1 MASLLNKFA
10 DATLEQTKKY
20 SDDCDAAR
28 EKCFKSKEKLNEAI
42 AKYRFIY
49 YGAPIAMFVIIFMCV
64 AIFWTIPPNEHQQ
77 EFVEPY
83 RVGRVGR
90 VGGRSSRQQQ
100 MTPEQSK
107 WFVAVFGGLM
117 GSLATYVLIRQ
128 YIIVK
133 YAPNHDLNCMK
144 YKHIPFC
151 GSFTDQRI

>member
-1 MASLLNKFA
+1 MASLLNKVA

-28 EKCFKSKEKLNEAI
+28 EECFKSKEKLNEAI
-42 AKYRFIY
+42 AKHRIIY
-49 YGAPIAMFVIIFMCV
+49 YGTPIAMFVIIFMCV
-64 AIFWTIPPNEHQQ
+64 AVFWTIPPEQ
-77 EFVEPY
+77 FVEQY

-90 VGGRSSRQQQ
+90 RGRSQSQQ

-117 GSLATYVLIRQ
+117 GSLATYVMVRQ

-151 GSFTDQRI
+151 GSFTNQRI